1 MASPVSAGFSAYY
14 HTLDDTSKMR
24 YREKL
29 SKLGGLKDHYLGE
42 QEGVGEDPWDKWPE
56 VQYPDI
62 FCYLIETTSEYTG
75 ETLKAYKSLD
85 SYNYFVNGWV
95 ANVKAVPV
103 PSSESHLVMGSVRHS
118 QRLTVAPATPWVVAK
133 KEGTIHCAHCTYGRA
148 GRSMLPHCSSFVYAR
163 I

>member
-14 HTLDDTSKMR
+14 HTLDDTSKMW

-29 SKLGGLKDHYLGE
+29 SKFGGLKDPYLGE

-103 PSSESHLVMGSVRHS
+103 PG
-118 QRLTVAPATPWVVAK
+118 QN
-133 KEGTIHCAHCTYGRA
+133 TI
-148 GRSMLPHCSSFVYAR
+148 
-163 I
+163 